1 MLLLAFTFSAQGKST
16 SSLEADLRRHVKKSF
31 QPCSNAPKKD
41 MALLLESYKS
51 FEAFE
56 LAAAGRATHSASCGV
71 LPTPRCDEWKCA
83 LVFITGDCFDMTS
96 IWDAIFSS
104 KTAPKNDQI
113 LKETVE
119 DAKNVSFDLFKD
131 TAICAARA

>member
-1 MLLLAFTFSAQGKST
+1 MLLAFTFSVQGKST
-16 SSLEADLRRHVKKSF
+16 SSFEADLRKHVKKSF
-31 QPCSNAPKKD
+31 RPYSNAPKKV
-41 MALLLESYKS
+41 MALLLESYNS
-51 FEAFE
+51 FETFE
-56 LAAAGRATHSASCGV
+56 LAAAGRGV
-71 LPTPRCDEWKCA
+71 LPTPRCDERKRA
-83 LVFITGDCFDMTS
+83 SVFITGDCFDMTS

-104 KTAPKNDQI
+104 KTGPRNDQI